1 MTDKH
6 FTDDD
11 LEKLLLGATAP
22 ALPQGFSDMLLHRLE
37 AEAAVQKTA
46 DVIAFPVRSAPAR
59 PTRWLALLPLAAA
72 LVGGIYLGAATN
84 AHTLIT
90 TGSSIAS
97 VEDDDLLGLESLET
111 IEQDGQS

>member
-1 MTDKH
+1 MTDNR
-6 FTDDD
+6 FTDEE
-11 LEKLLLGATAP
+11 LEKLLRGASSP
-22 ALPQGFSDMLLHRLE
+22 ALPQGFSDRLLQRLE
-37 AEAAVQKTA
+37 AETPEQKTA
-46 DVIAFPVRSAPAR
+46 DVIAFPARGAPTRS
-59 PTRWLALLPLAAA
+59 TRWLALLPLAAA

-84 AHTLIT
+84 AHTFIT